1 MGGRRKRPARA
12 TGPRCRGD
20 TQVFACPIDRRLR
33 LCSREGTQHLFVVVR
48 RRSCV
53 ASGVLKFGGAAAGG
67 GAAQARAVCAAC
79 WAACARVAPPLLC
92 SSGRCC
98 GGVCAAT
105 LVAVGARAVGGAR
118 AVDAGRARWVS
129 CGGRG
134 RPCAV
139 AVGGAWRYRAGGVRA
154 SPLFLCSRCRR
165 CCRWCSAP
173 WPQTCPPGGWC
184 MLTVSLAAC
193 AARRHAGRW
202 RCWRGVGGR
211 CRSWPQR
218 GCRRPSR
225 AWRWLDRG

>member
-1 MGGRRKRPARA
+1 MTTVWLFKPRSHGRKKEAARA
-12 TGPRCRGD
+12 RNGAPLPGRPPSFHMPHRS
-20 TQVFACPIDRRLR
+20 A
-33 LCSREGTQHLFVVVR
+33 SSALFPCGYAASFR
-48 RRSCV
+48 RRSSSFV
-53 ASGVLKFGGAAAGG
+53 RGVWRLKFGGAAAGG
-67 GAAQARAVCAAC
+67 GALQARAVCAAC
-79 WAACARVAPPLLC
+79 WAACARAVLLC
-92 SSGRCC
+92 SCGRCC

-118 AVDAGRARWVS
+118 AVDAGRARWVP

-134 RPCAV
+134 RPRAV

-184 MLTVSLAAC
+184 MLTVSPAAR
-193 AARRHAGRW
+193 AARRHAGRR

-211 CRSWPQR
+211 CRSWP
-218 GCRRPSR
+218 
-225 AWRWLDRG
+225 